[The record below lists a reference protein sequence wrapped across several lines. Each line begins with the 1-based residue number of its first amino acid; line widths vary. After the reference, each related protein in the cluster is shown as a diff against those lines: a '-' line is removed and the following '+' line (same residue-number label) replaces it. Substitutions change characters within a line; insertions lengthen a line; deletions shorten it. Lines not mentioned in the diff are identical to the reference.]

1 LTPEEKRVFYQ
12 LFQAADTTNLGVIT
26 GEIAV
31 PFFEKTKLAPET
43 LGLIWQ
49 IADKENRGL
58 LTPSG
63 FGVVLRL
70 IGHAQAGRAPT
81 EELALQP
88 GPLPKFEGVVVEPT
102 SPTSRSAGATSP
114 PPVGGPIRVP
124 PLNPED
130 VNKFTALFEKSD
142 VSRSGVISGMHPAK

>member
-1 LTPEEKRVFYQ
+1 MADSAQRHPNLNLTPEEKRVFYQ

-81 EELALQP
+81 EELALQRECLLRIISP
-88 GPLPKFEGVVVEPT
+88 RKKEGEIALMVK
-102 SPTSRSAGATSP
+102 SRSSWAAT
-114 PPVGGPIRVP
+114 
-124 PLNPED
+124 
-130 VNKFTALFEKSD
+130 
-142 VSRSGVISGMHPAK
+142 